1 MTVLNIIKCG
11 MRSAERFSYSQKLIL
26 SEIDIFNSAFPH
38 FRSHTKLTN
47 SCSLDNE
54 NVGSFNL
61 FRSCLY
67 GRILLLITVFV
78 DDKALILASTSA
90 KLKLQSFKSKYRR

>member
-11 MRSAERFSYSQKLIL
+11 MRSAERFSYFQKLIL

-47 SCSLDNE
+47 FCSLDKE
-54 NVGSFNL
+54 NVGSLKL

-67 GRILLLITVFV
+67 GRILLLMFP
-78 DDKALILASTSA
+78 L
-90 KLKLQSFKSKYRR
+90 

>member
-1 MTVLNIIKCG
+1 MRNAECG
-11 MRSAERFSYSQKLIL
+11 AFFLF
-26 SEIDIFNSAFPH
+26 SEIDTFNSASPH

-47 SCSLDNE
+47 FCSLDKE
-54 NVGSFNL
+54 NVGSLKL

-67 GRILLLITVFV
+67 GRILLLITVLV

-90 KLKLQSFKSKYRR
+90 KLKLHSFKSKYRR